1 MNTLTRKLP
10 LNKSLMNKTPYRGN
24 AIPPL
29 PAAPKSR
36 HRAMQTLMG
45 FGSYAGLDPNTMQ
58 QEDAD
63 TVQYA
68 EAQDKEFYKKDWWWD
83 HQRIRFLNDGGMIK
97 LFLFIIPGII
107 WFLFNGTILFT
118 TINLFETYRLPIAV
132 FFLLLILFFFIF
144 MESVI
149 FSFPL
154 IFNGFFKFF
163 EILSKP
169 FHKQVEAGLD
179 RALEKKCSEFNRTD
193 GMVRLAISAKEKFEA
208 PFIEFDPYI
217 ESVVQSGG
225 VYYRLVH
232 RYTGKTFTKINLTGL
247 SATQHEVFALW
258 DMLQRFMDVT
268 QPLPDMPRLEP
279 FRHLDPL
286 TAEHDRSTGRHPRFW
301 RDLDLKAWGDNEGA
315 ERAKAQ
321 RAFEWNKLK
330 CQLTPLLGRI
340 SMEEY
345 RVTFPNHHD
354 ER

>member
-1 MNTLTRKLP
+1 MHTRRYK
-10 LNKSLMNKTPYRGN
+10 GN

-36 HRAMQTLMG
+36 NRTMQTLMG
-45 FGSYAGLDPNTMQ
+45 FGDYASLDPNTMQ
-58 QEDAD
+58 QEDAGS
-63 TVQYA
+63 VQYA
-68 EAQDKEFYKKDWWWD
+68 EAQDMEFYKKDWWWD

-97 LFLFIIPGII
+97 LILFIIPGII
-107 WFLFNGTILFT
+107 WFTFNALIFFSTFSFIEKIELSSEAFVLF
-118 TINLFETYRLPIAV
+118 
-132 FFLLLILFFFIF
+132 LIIFFFIF
-144 MESVI
+144 MALVI
-149 FSFPL
+149 TSFSI

-193 GMVRLAISAKEKFEA
+193 GMVRLAVSAKEKFEA

-225 VYYRLVH
+225 VYYRLMLVH

-286 TAEHDRSTGRHPRFW
+286 TAEHDRNTGRHPRFW
-301 RDLDLKAWGDNEGA
+301 RDLDLKAWSDNEGA

-330 CQLTPLLGRI
+330 CQLTPQLGKI

-345 RVTFPNHHD
+345 RAATIKNINARAPS
-354 ER
+354 

>member
-1 MNTLTRKLP
+1 
-10 LNKSLMNKTPYRGN
+10 MNKTPYRGN

-36 HRAMQTLMG
+36 HRSMQTLMG
-45 FGSYAGLDPNTMQ
+45 FGDYAGLDPNTMQ

-63 TVQYA
+63 SVQYA

-97 LFLFIIPGII
+97 LMLFIIPGLI
-107 WFLFNGTILFT
+107 WLSFNALSLLST
-118 TINLFETYRLPIAV
+118 N
-132 FFLLLILFFFIF
+132 LLLENYELPADLVVFILIIFSFIWLALAI
-144 MESVI
+144 V
-149 FSFPL
+149 SFPL
-154 IFNGFFKFF
+154 IFNGFFKVC
-163 EILSKP
+163 EVLSKP

-179 RALEKKCSEFNRTD
+179 RALDKKCSEFNRTD
-193 GMVRLAISAKEKFEA
+193 GMVRLAVSAKEKFEA

-225 VYYRLVH
+225 VYYRLMLVH

-247 SATQHEVFALW
+247 SATQHEIFALW

-279 FRHLDPL
+279 FRHMDPL
-286 TAEHDRSTGRHPRFW
+286 TAEHDRNTGRHPRFW

-315 ERAKAQ
+315 KRAKAQ

-330 CQLTPLLGRI
+330 CQLTPQLGRI

-345 RVTFPNHHD
+345 RAATIKNINARAPS
-354 ER
+354 

>member
-1 MNTLTRKLP
+1 MHTRRYK
-10 LNKSLMNKTPYRGN
+10 GN

-36 HRAMQTLMG
+36 NRTMQTLMG
-45 FGSYAGLDPNTMQ
+45 FGDYASLDPNTMQ
-58 QEDAD
+58 QEDAGS
-63 TVQYA
+63 VQYA
-68 EAQDKEFYKKDWWWD
+68 EAQDMEFYKKDWWWD

-97 LFLFIIPGII
+97 LILFIIPGLI
-107 WFLFNGTILFT
+107 WLSFNAFAIVSIGYFFEMT
-118 TINLFETYRLPIAV
+118 NLSTGIA
-132 FFLLLILFFFIF
+132 FILLITSFILLIAL
-144 MESVI
+144 SIV
-149 FSFPL
+149 SFPV
-154 IFNGFFKFF
+154 IFNGFFKLF

-193 GMVRLAISAKEKFEA
+193 GMVRLAVSAKEKFEA

-225 VYYRLVH
+225 VYYRLMLVH

-247 SATQHEVFALW
+247 SATQHEIFALW

-286 TAEHDRSTGRHPRFW
+286 TAEHDRNTGRHPRFW
-301 RDLDLKAWGDNEGA
+301 RDLDLKAWSDNEGA

-330 CQLTPLLGRI
+330 CQLTPQLGKI

-345 RVTFPNHHD
+345 RAATIKNINARAPS
-354 ER
+354 

>member
-1 MNTLTRKLP
+1 MHTRRYK
-10 LNKSLMNKTPYRGN
+10 GN

-45 FGSYAGLDPNTMQ
+45 FGDYAGLDPNTLQ

-63 TVQYA
+63 SVQHV
-68 EAQDKEFYKKDWWWD
+68 ESQDKEFYKKDWWWD

-97 LFLFIIPGII
+97 LFLFIMPGII
-107 WFLFNGTILFT
+107 WLFFNGTILFT
-118 TINLFETYRLPIAV
+118 TINLFETYRLPIVV
-132 FFLLLILFFFIF
+132 FFLLLTLFFFIF
-144 MESVI
+144 IASVI

-154 IFNGFFKFF
+154 IFNGFFKIF

-193 GMVRLAISAKEKFEA
+193 GMVRLAVSAKEKFEA

-225 VYYRLVH
+225 MYYRLMLVH
-232 RYTGKTFTKINLTGL
+232 RYTGKTFTKINLTSL
-247 SATQHEVFALW
+247 SATQHEIFALW

-268 QPLPDMPRLEP
+268 QPLP
-279 FRHLDPL
+279 
-286 TAEHDRSTGRHPRFW
+286 
-301 RDLDLKAWGDNEGA
+301 
-315 ERAKAQ
+315 
-321 RAFEWNKLK
+321 
-330 CQLTPLLGRI
+330 
-340 SMEEY
+340 
-345 RVTFPNHHD
+345 
-354 ER
+354 

>member
-1 MNTLTRKLP
+1 MHAKCY
-10 LNKSLMNKTPYRGN
+10 KGN

-29 PAAPKSR
+29 PAAPKNR

-45 FGSYAGLDPNTMQ
+45 FGDYAGLDPNTMQ

-63 TVQYA
+63 SVQYA
-68 EAQDKEFYKKDWWWD
+68 ETQDKEFYKKDWWWD
-83 HQRIRFLNDGGMIK
+83 HLRIRFLNDGGMIK
-97 LFLFIIPGII
+97 LILFIIPGLI
-107 WFLFNGTILFT
+107 WILFNAAGFFLIIDF
-118 TINLFETYRLPIAV
+118 FEDTDFSAEV
-132 FFLLLILFFFIF
+132 FFLLMTFYFLIWITLLVISFP
-144 MESVI
+144 VI
-149 FSFPL
+149 FYGSFK
-154 IFNGFFKFF
+154 IF
-163 EILSKP
+163 ETLSKP
-169 FHKQVEAGLD
+169 FHKQVESGLD

-193 GMVRLAISAKEKFEA
+193 GMVRLAVSAKEKFEA

-225 VYYRLVH
+225 VYYRLMLVH

-247 SATQHEVFALW
+247 SATQHEIFALW

-286 TAEHDRSTGRHPRFW
+286 TAEHDRNTGRHPRFW
-301 RDLDLKAWGDNEGA
+301 RDLDLKAWSDNEGA

-330 CQLTPLLGRI
+330 CQLTPQLGKI

-345 RVTFPNHHD
+345 RAATIKNINARAPS
-354 ER
+354 